1 MLSSLYTL
9 MYQVVSDPS
18 PETPSTMRTQIF
30 NFVHSL
36 DRFARASGELT
47 YSVPTDV
54 VQYIEAGRNPDI
66 YTREF
71 VEAAQR
77 LNQERK
83 GRSDAYAAFRDVLA
97 KEITSNVPDLR
108 KDVERVL
115 RRTGG

>member
-9 MYQVVSDPS
+9 MSQVVSDPS
-18 PETPSTMRTQIF
+18 PEASSIMRTQIF
-30 NFVHSL
+30 NFVISL
-36 DRFARASGELT
+36 DRFATASGQLT
-47 YSVPTDV
+47 HSVPYDV
-54 VQYIEAGRNPDI
+54 VRYIEAGRNPDI

-97 KEITSNVPDLR
+97 KEITNGVPDLQR
-108 KDVERVL
+108 DMDRVL